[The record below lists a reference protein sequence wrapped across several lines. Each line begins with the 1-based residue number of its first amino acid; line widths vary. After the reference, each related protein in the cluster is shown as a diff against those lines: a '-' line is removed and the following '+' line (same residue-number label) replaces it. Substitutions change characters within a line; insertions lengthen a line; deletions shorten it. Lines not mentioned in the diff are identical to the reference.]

1 MELFPVPHEIMSHS
15 KSITVEETFSC
26 LSQLQTQD
34 TFFAPRSVTFRRE
47 GGARHFHAD
56 QQGSLSCVM
65 SSCVCIILYLW
76 TYQLKSGSYLV
87 IFGNICAA
95 AAACGTYLECRR
107 SAWLWVAAGGP
118 APAGCCRSTLTF
130 WYIPRAWWLLVAL
143 HRS

>member
-34 TFFAPRSVTFRRE
+34 TSFAPRSVTFRRE

-65 SSCVCIILYLW
+65 YVYNIILVDLSIKVW
-76 TYQLKSGSYLV
+76 I
-87 IFGNICAA
+87 IFGNI
-95 AAACGTYLECRR
+95 
-107 SAWLWVAAGGP
+107 W
-118 APAGCCRSTLTF
+118 
-130 WYIPRAWWLLVAL
+130 
-143 HRS
+143 